1 MLLLISLVILLAT
14 ISVAIWWFTKDYLDS
29 LTPPPPQ
36 PQKPITIINTG
47 AVDPFNSNDENELK
61 MEYKALKLFEK
72 LLSHQ
77 FALTMDSFL
86 VPTATDNQIRIN
98 QGKADAIANQLNAI
112 RNLSKTREEELK
124 ELERQAEE
132 SKQ

>member
-1 MLLLISLVILLAT
+1 
-14 ISVAIWWFTKDYLDS
+14 
-29 LTPPPPQ
+29 
-36 PQKPITIINTG
+36 
-47 AVDPFNSNDENELK
+47 

>member
-1 MLLLISLVILLAT
+1 
-14 ISVAIWWFTKDYLDS
+14 
-29 LTPPPPQ
+29 
-36 PQKPITIINTG
+36 
-47 AVDPFNSNDENELK
+47 

-72 LLSHQ
+72 LLAHQ

-86 VPTATDNQIRIN
+86 SPSTTDNQIRIN

-124 ELERQAEE
+124 ELERQSIENKE
-132 SKQ
+132 